1 MTTLIRSAA
10 ALSCAIAAASFPSV
24 SIGGVNYALAGSFT
38 LADGLSSVDTLADG
52 RMIGVRADGALL
64 AQSGVHSSTWSQVG
78 AIDASLLNAFGPS
91 FLSVNPG
98 GTRLAIGDGNFGAG
112 ASVLLVDVASLDPM
126 NVSNTTS
133 VASANFAARW
143 LSNDTLYVTG
153 AADFSGSIV
162 TELDASTLSTR
173 VVVNDIQGGSG
184 GVVTD
189 GTWLYTSNGFDF
201 DPTPG
206 TSETGE
212 VRAFRLSDFN
222 GSPVS
227 FEMNG
232 VAVADAL
239 SAGSLAIDALGNL
252 VIGGADFAVGGES
265 GFFSVI
271 NSNIIAD
278 ALLGAGIVPDSLEAM
293 LDPSNG
299 TAFGYSVLFNSATN
313 ETIAI
318 SGGVAYR
325 FTIPAP
331 GAGMLGLLALGA
343 LSKRRRSR

>member
-24 SIGGVNYALAGSFT
+24 SIASVNYALAGSFT
-38 LADGLSSVDTLADG
+38 LADGLSSVDALADG
-52 RMIGVRADGALL
+52 RLIGVRADGALL
-64 AQSGVHSSTWSQVG
+64 AQTGVHSSTWSQVG

-126 NVSNTTS
+126 GVSNVTS
-133 VASANFAARW
+133 VASANFAGRW
-143 LSNDTLYVTG
+143 VSDDTLFVTG
-153 AADFSGSIV
+153 AADFSGGIV

-189 GTWLYTSNGFDF
+189 GTWLYTGNGFDF
-201 DPTPG
+201 DSAPG

-212 VRAFRLSDFN
+212 VRAFRLSDFT
-222 GSPVS
+222 GSPLS
-227 FEMNG
+227 FEQG
-232 VAVADAL
+232 GIPVADAL

-252 VIGGADFAVGGES
+252 VIGGADFATGGES

-271 NSNIIAD
+271 GSGDLSN
-278 ALLGAGIVPDSLEAM
+278 ALLGAGIVPDALETM

-299 TAFGYSVLFNSATN
+299 SAFGYSVLFNSATN
-313 ETIAI
+313 EAIAI

-325 FTIPAP
+325 FAIPAP
-331 GAGMLGLLALGA
+331 SAGALGLLALGA
-343 LSKRRRSR
+343 LSTRRRAR

>member
-38 LADGLSSVDTLADG
+38 LADGLSSVDALSDG
-52 RMIGVRADGALL
+52 RLIGVRADGALL
-64 AQSGVHSSTWSQVG
+64 AQTSVHSSSWSQVG

-98 GTRLAIGDGNFGAG
+98 GSRLAIGDGNFGPG
-112 ASVLLVDVASLDPM
+112 ASVLLVDIGALNPM
-126 NVSNTTS
+126 SVSNATS

-143 LSNDTLYVTG
+143 SSDDTLYVTG

-162 TELDASTLSTR
+162 TELNASTLSTR

-189 GTWLYTSNGFDF
+189 GTWLYTGNGFDF

-212 VRAFRLSDFN
+212 VRAFRLSEFD
-222 GSPVS
+222 GSPLS
-227 FEMNG
+227 FEQG
-232 VAVADAL
+232 GLPVADAL

-252 VIGGADFAVGGES
+252 IIGGADFAVGGES

-278 ALLGAGIVPDSLEAM
+278 ALLGAGIVPDSLETM

-299 TAFGYSVLFNSATN
+299 SAFAYSVLFNSATN
-313 ETIAI
+313 ETVAI

-331 GAGMLGLLALGA
+331 GAGALGLLALGA
-343 LSKRRRSR
+343 LSTRRRAR